1 MHALHAASDGAEVLS
16 TDAGQRGRQPDGFG
30 SDPRPQIG
38 AKIAHRPQ
46 TARCRIRSEAQMDPT
61 ASDAGLPIAGYAA
74 SWLAAHDRAR
84 PAFTAA
90 AAVLFAGAP
99 AALVTF
105 AGDSLLG
112 AGIADRRNAA
122 PDRPVVLAPVG
133 RRVHPDRC
141 QSGVRP
147 GAVIA
152 QRTVVPRL
160 GLLDQADWGSAPAEP
175 SGCVSARIQAAVS
188 ASAPATGRCR
198 MIGVS

>member
-16 TDAGQRGRQPDGFG
+16 TDARQRGRQPDGFG

-46 TARCRIRSEAQMDPT
+46 TARCRIRSEALTDPT

-99 AALVTF
+99 AALVTV
-105 AGDSLLG
+105 AGNSLLVPAWSIAATRRRTARSSWRRWAG
-112 AGIADRRNAA
+112 AFVRIGAKAVFA
-122 PDRPVVLAPVG
+122 
-133 RRVHPDRC
+133 RVR
-141 QSGVRP
+141 
-147 GAVIA
+147 
-152 QRTVVPRL
+152 
-160 GLLDQADWGSAPAEP
+160 
-175 SGCVSARIQAAVS
+175 
-188 ASAPATGRCR
+188 
-198 MIGVS
+198 